1 MDEAIKPQEAANWD
15 LYRALRDQWTHEDNL
30 ANHRV
35 MWLTLAQGLLLTA
48 YGSISAHRKFLLI
61 AFPIFGIVVAIVIA
75 ISIYAALNS
84 TDVIRRQ
91 YEKAG
96 LNQLCPIAPPGFTR
110 SLGNLAARLLPFVFI
125 AVWVLALIA
134 AIITE

>member
-1 MDEAIKPQEAANWD
+1 MRAVRSNITTEGAPYIWCRPPRHADSVSVEVRMNSLPPGRIIPKPPSVPDRLPGSNLGWRPFVNEAIKPQEAANWD

-61 AFPIFGIVVAIVIA
+61 
-75 ISIYAALNS
+75 
-84 TDVIRRQ
+84 
-91 YEKAG
+91 
-96 LNQLCPIAPPGFTR
+96 
-110 SLGNLAARLLPFVFI
+110 
-125 AVWVLALIA
+125 
-134 AIITE
+134 